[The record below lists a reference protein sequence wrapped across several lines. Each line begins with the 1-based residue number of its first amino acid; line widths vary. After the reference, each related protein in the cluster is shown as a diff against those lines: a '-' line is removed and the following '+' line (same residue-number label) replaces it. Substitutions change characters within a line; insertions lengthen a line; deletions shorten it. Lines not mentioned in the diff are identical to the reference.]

1 MLIASPAHKIVSS
14 IAMHIMQRSSLL
26 KKWAIISCMMV
37 LSACSEQNSTAP
49 IDELAKASSYNPI
62 VNSKYGR
69 NAEFSYPA
77 FSGSY
82 HVGSKRFV
90 FSDPYRLEPFT
101 KDQVENRKLS
111 VRFYYPTVDPIDF
124 EKNYQKLPVISDT
137 SWKYLVGHQQRNG
150 KRLKY
155 SNYRDAKWDIF
166 LDSPLSHQ
174 QTEFPVLIF
183 SHGYGYSA
191 ESYSALSAE
200 LASQGYIVVSINHTF
215 GANPSDI
222 GQQKHTWA
230 APLLKENIGAYLPI
244 WSADQIFIIDTINQ
258 INNSPDNAFYQKLD
272 LAHLGLLGHSYGGA
286 ASYYTA
292 SQDPRVKAIMNIDGT
307 IFNAEDIYIE
317 QPFAFIL
324 SKDHQPK
331 FNFEQAG
338 EQQFKIRLPAFKHVS
353 FTDHILWWQWDHD
366 EQELGLG
373 EVDAYRAVELT
384 SELVNAFFT
393 ETFYS
398 TGNQWFNNTSN
409 LDNEIIVEHTQTLV
423 NL

>member
-1 MLIASPAHKIVSS
+1 MLIVNPTHKIVPS
-14 IAMHIMQRSSLL
+14 IAMHIMQRRSQL
-26 KKWAIISCMMV
+26 KKWAIISFMMV
-37 LSACSEQNSTAP
+37 LTACSEQNSTAP
-49 IDELAKASSYNPI
+49 IDDLAKSA
-62 VNSKYGR
+62 NSKPIISSAYGR
-69 NAEFSYPA
+69 NAEFSYPE
-77 FSGSY
+77 FSGRY
-82 HVGSKRFV
+82 HVGSKSFV

-101 KDQVENRKLS
+101 QDQVENRKLS

-124 EKNYQKLPVISDT
+124 EENYQKLPVISDT

-155 SNYRDAKWDIF
+155 SNYRDAKWEIF
-166 LDSPLSHQ
+166 LESPLSKQ
-174 QTEFPVLIF
+174 QADYPVLVF

-191 ESYSALSAE
+191 EAYSGISAE
-200 LASQGYIVVSINHTF
+200 LASQGYIVISINHTF

-222 GQQKHTWA
+222 GEQQQTWA
-230 APLLKENIGAYLPI
+230 APLLKENVGAYLPI
-244 WSADQIFIIDTINQ
+244 WSEDQIFVIDTISQ
-258 INNSPDNAFYQKLD
+258 INNSPNSSFFQKLD
-272 LAHLGLLGHSYGGA
+272 LARLGLFGHSYGGA

-292 SQDPRVKAIMNIDGT
+292 AQDPRVKAIMNIDGT

-338 EQQFKIRLPAFKHVS
+338 AQQYKIRLPEFEHVS

-384 SELVNAFFT
+384 SELVDAFFT
-393 ETFYS
+393 DALYS
-398 TGNQWFNNTSN
+398 NGNQWFSGASN